1 MAESMA
7 RAIGGG
13 RVEAFSAGLAPAG
26 FVAAPTVST
35 LDALGY
41 PTDNLR
47 SEGLEALSAR
57 AFDVV
62 ISLAGERGLAL
73 LSPALGSR
81 RVAWEIADP
90 FGEDDAVYLRVA
102 RQIEA
107 RVRAL
112 VEEELA
118 RELGGR

>member
-7 RAIGGG
+7 RAVGGS
-13 RVEAFSAGLAPAG
+13 RVEARSAGLAPAG
-26 FVAAPTVST
+26 FVAEPTVTT
-35 LDALGY
+35 LDCLGY

-47 SEGLEALSAR
+47 SEGLEALGVR

-62 ISLAGERGLAL
+62 VSLAGERALTL

-90 FGEDDAVYLRVA
+90 YGEDDAVYLRVA
-102 RQIEA
+102 RQIET

-112 VEEELA
+112 VEEELE